1 MVFKL
6 VRRSIII
13 DCAPVLFD
21 ETREVL
27 HDLCAQDL
35 DFALFIDVSVRVENP
50 TKLDS
55 NGALDRAFAQHCVRQ
70 LELLVLGHIVCQEV
84 LEEGL
89 GAFRLFFFELA
100 QVFRPH
106 FEERLELVIYAL
118 LLLSSELVSD
128 SLQLDFAEL
137 EPGLAAAIFWTQ
149 SKLKAHCV
157 GEVALCPG
165 QVVQAHVVD
174 LASEGLAAG
183 L

>member
-1 MVFKL
+1 ML
-6 VRRSIII
+6 V
-13 DCAPVLFD
+13 LYD

-27 HDLCAQDL
+27 HNLRAQDL
-35 DFALFIDVSVRVENP
+35 DFALFIDVSVRVENS
-50 TKLDS
+50 TILDS
-55 NGALDRAFAQHCVRQ
+55 NGALDRTFAQHCVRQ
-70 LELLVLGHIVCQEV
+70 LELLILGHIICQEV
-84 LEEGL
+84 LEESL
-89 GAFRLFFFELA
+89 GALRLFFFELA

-106 FEERLELVIYAL
+106 FEERLELIIYAL

-137 EPGLAAAIFWTQ
+137 EPGLTAAIFWTQ
-149 SKLKAHCV
+149 SELKAYCV
-157 GEVALCPG
+157 GEVSLCPG